1 MFSKDLG
8 IDLGTIFTRLAD
20 STQVLSEEPT
30 IVAIE
35 VMDQKMVAVGQEAR
49 DMYGRVPESIE
60 VARPLKNWV
69 IADYEITETLLSYL
83 LQRVSGSMRIFRPRV
98 MISVPYGVTSVERR
112 AVYEATLEAGSR
124 EAFLIQQP
132 LAAALGVDLPI
143 GSPSGNMVICLG
155 GGCTEAAVMAMYG
168 IVSAETLRAG
178 GMDLD
183 DAIVNYVRRKYGI
196 VIGQVTAEQLKIR
209 IGAAVPQDTENSLEV
224 QGQDQVTGLPRPVT
238 LTTGEIVE
246 ALQDPLKAIVET
258 GRRVLEKTPPE
269 LVADIIDRGVALC
282 GAGALLRG
290 IDKLLTKSLGIPA
303 YLVDNPMTCVV
314 EGAVKALPMYN
325 ILRRSLPQVS
335 YQRSKKRPGGRF
347 SSLIQII
354 RHPLQMGDRIDILH
368 PDVAG
373 DREIDGRIVEDRLD
387 AGLH

>member
-8 IDLGTIFTRLAD
+8 IDLGTMFTRLAD
-20 STQVLSEEPT
+20 STQVLMEEPT

-35 VMDQKMVAVGQEAR
+35 VYDQKMVAVGQEAR

-60 VARPLKNWV
+60 VARPLKNGV

-112 AVYEATLEAGSR
+112 AVYEAVLEAGSR
-124 EAFLIQQP
+124 EAYLIQQP

-143 GSPSGNMVICLG
+143 GSPSGNMVITLG

-168 IVSAETLRAG
+168 VVSGETLRAG
-178 GMDLD
+178 GIDLD

-196 VIGQVTAEQLKIR
+196 VIGQVTAEQLKTR
-209 IGAAVPQDTENSLEV
+209 IGAAVPQDTENSMEV

-246 ALQDPLKAIVET
+246 ALQEPLKAIVET

-282 GAGALLRG
+282 GGGALLRG

-325 ILRRSLPQVS
+325 ILRRSLPQV
-335 YQRSKKRPGGRF
+335 
-347 SSLIQII
+347 
-354 RHPLQMGDRIDILH
+354 
-368 PDVAG
+368 
-373 DREIDGRIVEDRLD
+373 
-387 AGLH
+387 

>member
-1 MFSKDLG
+1 VALFSKDLG
-8 IDLGTIFTRLAD
+8 IDLGTMFTRLAD
-20 STQVLSEEPT
+20 GTQVLLNEPT

-60 VARPLKNWV
+60 VARPLKNGV
-69 IADYEITETLLSYL
+69 IADYEITETLLQYL
-83 LQRVSGSMRIFRPRV
+83 LQRVSGSMRILRPRV

-112 AVYEATLEAGSR
+112 AVYEAVLEAGSR
-124 EAFLIQQP
+124 EASLIQQP

-143 GSPSGNMVICLG
+143 NSPSGNMVICLG

-168 IVSAETLRAG
+168 IVAAETLRAG

-183 DAIVNYVRRKYGI
+183 EAIVNYVRRKYG
-196 VIGQVTAEQLKIR
+196 VVVGRSTAEQLKMK
-209 IGAAVPQDTENSLEV
+209 IGAAVPQDTENSMEV

-246 ALQDPLKAIVET
+246 ALQEPLRLVVET

-282 GAGALLRG
+282 GGGALLRG

-303 YLVDNPMTCVV
+303 YLVDNPITCVV
-314 EGAVKALPMYN
+314 EGAVKGLPMYN
-325 ILRRSLPQVS
+325 ILRRNLPQV
-335 YQRSKKRPGGRF
+335 
-347 SSLIQII
+347 
-354 RHPLQMGDRIDILH
+354 
-368 PDVAG
+368 
-373 DREIDGRIVEDRLD
+373 
-387 AGLH
+387 

>member
-1 MFSKDLG
+1 VAVFSKDLG
-8 IDLGTIFTRLAD
+8 IDLGTMFTRLAD
-20 STQVLSEEPT
+20 GAQVALQEPT
-30 IVAIE
+30 VVAIE
-35 VMDQKMVAVGQEAR
+35 VNEQKMVAVGEEAR
-49 DMYGRVPESIE
+49 DMVGRVPESIE
-60 VARPLKNWV
+60 VARPLKNGV

-112 AVYEATLEAGSR
+112 AVYEAILEAGSR

-132 LAAALGVDLPI
+132 LAAALGIDLPI

-178 GMDLD
+178 GLDLD
-183 DAIVNYVRRKYGI
+183 EAIINYVRRKYGV

-209 IGAAVPQDTENSLEV
+209 IGAAVPQDTENSMEV
-224 QGQDQVTGLPRPVT
+224 QGQDQVTGLPRPIT

-246 ALQDPLKAIVET
+246 ALQDPLKQVVET

-282 GAGALLRG
+282 GGGALLRG
-290 IDKLLTKSLGIPA
+290 VDKLLTKSLGIPA

-314 EGAVKALPMYN
+314 EGAMRSFSMLNV
-325 ILRRSLPQVS
+325 LRRNLPQV
-335 YQRSKKRPGGRF
+335 
-347 SSLIQII
+347 
-354 RHPLQMGDRIDILH
+354 
-368 PDVAG
+368 
-373 DREIDGRIVEDRLD
+373 
-387 AGLH
+387 